1 MLFPF
6 ICKFFYYLL
15 SFVSI
20 ISYLLYTQIS
30 VVIQRFTTSEDVC
43 WNIRNVKIKSFFFP
57 EMRLYFLMFI
67 TVVCFLSFLEHLI
80 SLLFSIGTLSYES
93 SFFSAR
99 FMARRPRAW
108 AKTLGPRTRLIT
120 CLVKGVQH
128 RLPACTH
135 CVPTKPSSEI
145 T

>member
-1 MLFPF
+1 MKMSAVKNFTFFSLHAFPF

-43 WNIRNVKIKSFFFP
+43 WNIRNVKIKPFFFP

-67 TVVCFLSFLEHLI
+67 TAVCFLFLLNDKNLRI
-80 SLLFSIGTLSYES
+80 IFKM
-93 SFFSAR
+93 FF
-99 FMARRPRAW
+99 
-108 AKTLGPRTRLIT
+108 KGY
-120 CLVKGVQH
+120 LV
-128 RLPACTH
+128 
-135 CVPTKPSSEI
+135 S
-145 T
+145 

>member
-1 MLFPF
+1 MKMSAVKNFTFFSLHVFPF

-43 WNIRNVKIKSFFFP
+43 WNIRNVKIKPFFFP

-67 TVVCFLSFLEHLI
+67 TAVCFLFLLKETTVDVKILQLI
-80 SLLFSIGTLSYES
+80 
-93 SFFSAR
+93 
-99 FMARRPRAW
+99 
-108 AKTLGPRTRLIT
+108 
-120 CLVKGVQH
+120 Q
-128 RLPACTH
+128 
-135 CVPTKPSSEI
+135 
-145 T
+145 